1 MAAKEA
7 IQCPG
12 FWWCACGN
20 TSSLGPGGL
29 RSLGVCVELL
39 LVVVTS
45 SLLPP
50 ASAELQREREREWNA
65 NRIKTQ
71 LRLIMPMM
79 MMMML
84 LLMFDAWCGDKLT
97 PDART
102 TTLCGGCLSV
112 PPFSHFFRGLNPN
125 SSFIFEILFQFT
137 PYTMFT
143 YWFDLTGRYI
153 FFVFGFGFNLPLN
166 LPLKHWKNS
175 TWSSVCCGFFPQSSL
190 YSSSL
195 FWQLFYVQL

>member
-50 ASAELQREREREWNA
+50 ASAELQSERERMKCKSNQNSVTVDNA
-65 NRIKTQ
+65 N
-71 LRLIMPMM
+71 
-79 MMMML
+79 
-84 LLMFDAWCGDKLT
+84 DDDDVAWCGDKLT
-97 PDART
+97 PGART

-112 PPFSHFFRGLNPN
+112 PPFSHFIRGLNPN

-153 FFVFGFGFNLPLN
+153 FFVFGFGFNAICL
-166 LPLKHWKNS
+166 
-175 TWSSVCCGFFPQSSL
+175 
-190 YSSSL
+190 
-195 FWQLFYVQL
+195 